1 MSRGADARA
10 AGTGGAADVAIVFDG
25 GSLGN
30 PGRGY
35 GSFRLRRRDAPWSQ
49 AVRLEFGPR
58 VTNNE
63 AEYRALIAA
72 LEAAAAAA
80 GDPGRTSLEV
90 LGDSQLVL
98 NQLRGRWKVRAENLR
113 AHHARARAL
122 LDRFAAVRL
131 TWQPRAESVAL
142 LGH

>member
-1 MSRGADARA
+1 MPSKGAQPRLVGQAC
-10 AGTGGAADVAIVFDG
+10 AIVFDG

-35 GSFRLRRRDAPWSQ
+35 GSYRLRLGDGPWSA
-49 AVRLEFGPR
+49 AVRLELGSR

-63 AEYRALIAA
+63 AEYRTLIAG
-72 LEAAAAAA
+72 LEDLVARLP
-80 GDPGRTSLEV
+80 DPANATVEV

-98 NQLRGRWKVRAENLR
+98 NQVAGRWKVRAGNLV
-113 AHHARARAL
+113 ADHARARL
-122 LDRFAAVRL
+122 LLARFGQAHLV
-131 TWQPRAESVAL
+131 WQPRAESVAL